1 MTTSPYYSPNSAMGS
16 LLDPHMQAQMRRHQ
30 AMMNTPQVI
39 PTHSP
44 SDIGH
49 PYLTAKAMICMRL
62 QIAEGEISPF
72 DFMECYVGKEEV
84 IVFLVVNGQPVT
96 LSDEKTLFPTDQL
109 ITKLNLLRK

>member
-1 MTTSPYYSPNSAMGS
+1 MSNSPMYSPNSAMGS
-16 LLDPHMQAQMRRHQ
+16 LFIDPQMQAQMARHQ
-30 AMMNTPQVI
+30 AMMNTPLVR
-39 PTHSP
+39 P

-49 PYLTAKAMICMRL
+49 PYLTAKAMICIRL
-62 QIAEGEISPF
+62 HIAEGEISPF

>member
-1 MTTSPYYSPNSAMGS
+1 MSNSPMYSPNSAMGS
-16 LLDPHMQAQMRRHQ
+16 LTVDTRSGMMS
-30 AMMNTPQVI
+30 MNTPHIV
-39 PTHSP
+39 PVGHRP

-49 PYLTAKAMICMRL
+49 PYLTAKHMICMRL
-62 QIAEGEISPF
+62 HVAEGDISPF
-72 DFMECYVGKEEV
+72 DFLECYVGKEEV